1 MKYKKDDSI
10 PRPRERTPKR
20 IWHLSLLY
28 VMYMNHLTNQTIESC
43 ILYMT
48 EHMSSFYWLLKSDIF
63 YQKMT
68 AEKKGLLLETKVK
81 KWNDSHYLYNL
92 LINK

>member
-1 MKYKKDDSI
+1 
-10 PRPRERTPKR
+10 
-20 IWHLSLLY
+20 
-28 VMYMNHLTNQTIESC
+28 MYMNHLTNQTIESC

-81 KWNDSHYLYNL
+81 K
-92 LINK
+92 